1 MIDPKSDYLFLEPD
15 TLEVAGLRLRP
26 FSIASFN
33 LIQRLGIKLDSA
45 QTDAEQ
51 MRNLAALAWI
61 QSAPIPEVIKS
72 VHSGKANES
81 IDAFMFT
88 IDLSRVGE
96 LSSELNRIGEA
107 VNAASFGVEAKPGD
121 KEESTPPN

>member
-1 MIDPKSDYLFLEPD
+1 MIDPKTDYLFLEPD
-15 TLEVAGLRLRP
+15 TIEVAGLRLRP

-33 LIQRLGIKLDSA
+33 LIQRLGIKLDGA

-72 VHSGKANES
+72 VHCGKADES

-96 LSSELNRIGEA
+96 LSAELNRIGEQVA
-107 VNAASFGVEAKPGD
+107 AASFGVEAKPGD

>member
-107 VNAASFGVEAKPGD
+107 VSAASFGVEAKPGD

>member
-1 MIDPKSDYLFLEPD
+1 MTDSKSDYMFLDPD
-15 TLEVAGLRLRP
+15 TLEVAGLCLRP
-26 FSIASFN
+26 FSIGTFN
-33 LIQRLGIKLDSA
+33 LIQRLGIKLEGN

-61 QSAPIPEVIKS
+61 QSAPISEVLKS
-72 VHSGKANES
+72 VHSGKADEA
-81 IDAFMFT
+81 IDAFMFS

-96 LSSELNRIGEA
+96 LSDELNRIGEQVA
-107 VNAASFGVEAKPGD
+107 KASFGVEPKPGD

>member
-33 LIQRLGIKLDSA
+33 LIQRLGIKLDGA

-72 VHSGKANES
+72 VHSGKADES

-96 LSSELNRIGEA
+96 LSAELNRIGEQVA
-107 VNAASFGVEAKPGD
+107 AASFGVEAKPGD

>member
-107 VNAASFGVEAKPGD
+107 VSAASFGVETKPGD

>member
-1 MIDPKSDYLFLEPD
+1 MIDPKSDHLFLEPD

-107 VNAASFGVEAKPGD
+107 VSAASFGVEAKPGD

>member
-1 MIDPKSDYLFLEPD
+1 MINPKSDYMFLSPD

-26 FSIASFN
+26 FSIASFH
-33 LIQRLGIKLDSA
+33 LMQRLGIALDGK

-61 QSAPIPEVIKS
+61 QSAPIPEVLKA
-72 VHSGKANES
+72 VHTGKADEA

-96 LSSELNRIGEA
+96 LSAELNRIGEQ
-107 VNAASFGVEAKPGD
+107 VSAASFSVEPKPGD
-121 KEESTPPN
+121 TEEQQPPN

>member
-1 MIDPKSDYLFLEPD
+1 MTDPKSDYMFLDPD

-26 FSIASFN
+26 FSIGTFN
-33 LIQRLGIKLDSA
+33 LLQRLKIQIDGDVPEE
-45 QTDAEQ
+45 DQ

-61 QSAPIPEVIKS
+61 QSAPIPEVLKA
-72 VHSGKANES
+72 VHSGKADEA
-81 IDAFMFT
+81 IDAFMFQ

-96 LSSELNRIGEA
+96 LSAELNRIGEQVA
-107 VNAASFGVEAKPGD
+107 AASFGIEAKPGD